1 MKKTTHRFT
10 ALATVAL
17 ASALLLGA
25 CGSQKASSV
34 RTSSS
39 SSKTVQ
45 STSSSSKKAVK
56 KTKAS
61 SSSSASQEDA
71 VASASSETSPAS
83 SAPAASSQATQATTP
98 QQGQAPASASTQAGQ
113 GEGTQTG
120 KGGWNA
126 SNQTGVL
133 DFSQDTPVHVA
144 PDKNS
149 AIAFTQPANT
159 SLEWD
164 NYTINSDENWYTVVV
179 KNGDTT
185 EHYYVAYSDV
195 GH

>member
-1 MKKTTHRFT
+1 M
-10 ALATVAL
+10 
-17 ASALLLGA
+17 SA
-25 CGSQKASSV
+25 
-34 RTSSS
+34 
-39 SSKTVQ
+39 
-45 STSSSSKKAVK
+45 
-56 KTKAS
+56 
-61 SSSSASQEDA
+61 
-71 VASASSETSPAS
+71 
-83 SAPAASSQATQATTP
+83 
-98 QQGQAPASASTQAGQ
+98 QQGQAPASAQAGQ
-113 GEGTQTG
+113 GEETQTG

-133 DFSQDTPVHVA
+133 DFYQDTPVHVA

-149 AIAFTQPANT
+149 AVAFTQPADT

-164 NYTINSDENWYTVVV
+164 NYTINPDENWYTVVV